1 MSAQTAS
8 ARLLM
13 TDAEIVRRV
22 ATGDH
27 AAFTELMRRH
37 NRLLYRTARAILKDD
52 AEAEDA
58 MQEAYLLAFRA
69 IANFRGEAKLSTWL
83 VRIVANEALGRLR
96 RRGRVAPV
104 VAMLDTSTPDEP
116 ERAAVRA
123 EALRLLESKVDCLP
137 DAFRTVFVLRG
148 LEEMSVEETAT
159 ALGIPEATVRSRYF
173 RAKGLVREALASE
186 IDAAFDDAF
195 RFDGERCD
203 RIVAAVLALLPA
215 KAVRVDDLFLEAEH
229 RGVARIDRD
238 AHPMRL
244 GEAVNLDAGEVLDL
258 PAAVPS
264 AEHCRSGIA
273 ACRRGSSAC
282 RRAGRAPACHSRAPP
297 FPARGTKSA

>member
-8 ARLLM
+8 ARLPLP
-13 TDAEIVRRV
+13 DAEIVRRV

-96 RRGRVAPV
+96 RRARVAPV
-104 VAMLDTSTPDEP
+104 AILDASAPNEP

-137 DAFRTVFVLRG
+137 EAFRTVFVLRG
-148 LEEMSVEETAT
+148 LEELSVEETAT

-203 RIVAAVLALLPA
+203 RMVAAVLALFPA
-215 KAVRVDDLFLEAEH
+215 EAVRVDDLFLEAEH
-229 RGVARIDRD
+229 RGVAPVDSD

-244 GEAVNLDAGEVLDL
+244 GKAVNLDAGEVLDL
-258 PAAVPS
+258 PPAV
-264 AEHCRSGIA
+264 
-273 ACRRGSSAC
+273 SSAK
-282 RRAGRAPACHSRAPP
+282 HSGPE
-297 FPARGTKSA
+297 